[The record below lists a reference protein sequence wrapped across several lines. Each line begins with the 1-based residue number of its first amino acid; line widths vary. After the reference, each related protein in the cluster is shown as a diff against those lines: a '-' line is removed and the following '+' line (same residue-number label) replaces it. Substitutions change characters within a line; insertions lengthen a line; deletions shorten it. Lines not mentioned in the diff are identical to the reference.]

1 MITRKLIVYF
11 LNCKRIY
18 RFKYS
23 QTIFIIKNIV
33 YNNAF
38 IECNAFQFILFNN
51 NYFAYIITFFI
62 RLVRLKHFII
72 KKIIDNLN
80 VEFDVIDIQSIRC
93 ENNLMLLF

>member
-23 QTIFIIKNIV
+23 QTILVIKNIV
-33 YNNAF
+33 YNNVF
-38 IECNAFQFILFNN
+38 IEYNVFQFVFFTDNC
-51 NYFAYIITFFI
+51 FAYIITFFI
-62 RLVRLKHFII
+62 RFVRLKHSVI

-80 VEFDVIDIQSIRC
+80 IEFDVIEVQSIRC
-93 ENNLMLLF
+93 ENNLILLS